1 MKAQHQND
9 SECSDPEVV
18 ASKAGK
24 HYMWKLIGKYRD
36 EFSPHQSIVLNT
48 DNECVY
54 ILGGNGNKNSNLR
67 YDYKTIKTLAAM
79 PAEKTFFSTVYL
91 EGVIYTFGGY
101 DGQNRLDAIER
112 YSIEESD
119 WHMLKVKLKFA
130 LSNCACYCP
139 EPDKVVVFGGGFS
152 SGFSPYVEQIDV
164 KTGQWRTL
172 PIMVEGRDLRNKVCF
187 VDEHAYAVGG
197 LNSKAEK
204 FNYRQRQWV

>member
-1 MKAQHQND
+1 MRKEHAAVICDNQVYVMGGYDGEQNMFLN
-9 SECSDPEVV
+9 CCEVYNIKKDEWKFF
-18 ASKAGK
+18 APMNISKCAFSATVVNN
-24 HYMWKLIGKYRD
+24 KY
-36 EFSPHQSIVLNT
+36 
-48 DNECVY
+48 
-54 ILGGNGNKNSNLR
+54 
-67 YDYKTIKTLAAM
+67 
-79 PAEKTFFSTVYL
+79 
-91 EGVIYTFGGY
+91 IYTFGGY

-112 YSIEESD
+112 YSIEDAD
-119 WHMLKVKLKFA
+119 WNMLKVKLKFA

-187 VDEHAYAVGG
+187 IDDHAYAVGG

-204 FNYRQRQWV
+204 FNYRAR

>member
-1 MKAQHQND
+1 MKMKAQHQND

-67 YDYKTIKTLAAM
+67 YDYKTIKTLAGM
-79 PAEKTFFSTVYL
+79 PQEKTFFSTVYL

-101 DGQNRLDAIER
+101 DA
-112 YSIEESD
+112 
-119 WHMLKVKLKFA
+119 F
-130 LSNCACYCP
+130 
-139 EPDKVVVFGGGFS
+139 DK
-152 SGFSPYVEQIDV
+152 
-164 KTGQWRTL
+164 T
-172 PIMVEGRDLRNKVCF
+172 
-187 VDEHAYAVGG
+187 
-197 LNSKAEK
+197 
-204 FNYRQRQWV
+204 